1 VNEVV
6 VTVSDGSLT
15 TTNSLTLTVRE
26 VNVPPTLAGATN
38 ATINELVAY
47 TQNLVSQ
54 DTDLPAQSLTVALV
68 SGPIGLVVTN
78 GVLAW
83 TPTEAQGPSTN
94 VVTVTVTDG
103 SLTTTNSL
111 ILTVREVNVPPT
123 LAGATNATI
132 NELVAY
138 TQNLVPQDTDL
149 PAQSLTVALVSGP
162 IGLVV
167 TNGVLAWT
175 PTEAQGPSVNE
186 VVVTVSDGSLTTTNS
201 LTLTVRE
208 VNVAPSFAGTTN
220 ATINELVAYTQN
232 LLPQDTDL
240 PAQSLTV
247 ALVSGP
253 TGLVV
258 TNGVLAWTPTEAQ
271 GPSVNEV
278 VVTVSDGS
286 LTTTNSLTLTV
297 REVNVPPTLAGATN
311 ATINELVAYSQNLV
325 PQDTDLPAQSLTV
338 ALVSGPTGLVV
349 TNGVMAW
356 TPTGAQSSSTNLV
369 VAVVSD
375 GLSKTT
381 NSFTLTVRGGTV
393 VTPESLVLKI
403 AGPVAGNR
411 LELEIRLPLGVAVA
425 LEVSDLMGSWSVVQ
439 KIVGQGSQNPISV
452 VVLTDPSMRAEF
464 WRLKKVDQ

>member
-1 VNEVV
+1 
-6 VTVSDGSLT
+6 
-15 TTNSLTLTVRE
+15 
-26 VNVPPTLAGATN
+26 
-38 ATINELVAY
+38 
-47 TQNLVSQ
+47 
-54 DTDLPAQSLTVALV
+54 
-68 SGPIGLVVTN
+68 
-78 GVLAW
+78 
-83 TPTEAQGPSTN
+83 
-94 VVTVTVTDG
+94 
-103 SLTTTNSL
+103 
-111 ILTVREVNVPPT
+111 
-123 LAGATNATI
+123 
-132 NELVAY
+132 
-138 TQNLVPQDTDL
+138 
-149 PAQSLTVALVSGP
+149 
-162 IGLVV
+162 
-167 TNGVLAWT
+167 
-175 PTEAQGPSVNE
+175 
-186 VVVTVSDGSLTTTNS
+186 
-201 LTLTVRE
+201 
-208 VNVAPSFAGTTN
+208 
-220 ATINELVAYTQN
+220 LVAYTQN

-253 TGLVV
+253 AGLVV
-258 TNGVLAWTPTEAQ
+258 ANSVMAWTPTEAQ
-271 GPSVNEV
+271 GSSVNEV